1 MKVKE
6 ILNEIITEV
15 REVDYYTPIKVDFEE
30 NDIKDKELFY
40 YRVINPKSSFVEVS
54 INSVTKKIVNIT
66 LVSVND
72 IEEKKPDML
81 SLSEVVGNPVIDMSV
96 FKKGHIVTD
105 NAEFSIMTQNKE
117 LLILQ
122 KNIDVCTSLIID
134 NTTLLLDT
142 QNNIVGFVFKAFSEE
157 EWRELNEG
165 IEAAVSIEETGII
178 KFD

>member
-6 ILNEIITEV
+6 ILNEIIKEV

-40 YRVINPKSSFVEVS
+40 YRMLNPKSSFVEVS

-72 IEEKKPDML
+72 IEEKEPGML
-81 SLSEVVGNPVIDMSV
+81 SSSEVVGNPVIDMSI
-96 FKKGHIVTD
+96 FEKEHIITD
-105 NAEFSIMTQNKE
+105 NTEFSIITKNKE
-117 LLILQ
+117 VLILQ
-122 KNIDVCTSLIID
+122 NNADVCTSLIID
-134 NTTLLLDT
+134 NTNLLLDV
-142 QNNIVGFVFKAFSEE
+142 QNNIVGFVFKAFSEDE
-157 EWRELNEG
+157 LIELNEG
-165 IEAAVSIEETGII
+165 IDAAVNLEQKGIV